1 MLNTLN
7 TNLDQIVVL
16 MKSGC
21 QLKEEDNSREVIGIV
36 DNDVDDLGNA
46 IHEYNQKYKII
57 WPLHIFPCQK
67 IDFFGEKCTLFHIF
81 KLEERI

>member
-57 WPLHIFPCQK
+57 
-67 IDFFGEKCTLFHIF
+67 
-81 KLEERI
+81 